1 MPWNAEND
9 SMADAISAG
18 DVSAIPSYLKVLD
31 RLDRYQTV
39 AAANQVY
46 DEEARAKLLAKIN
59 RVAAN
64 LGIDEVMYAAGRE
77 HLRKIGEIRD
87 KPGENQ
93 GEGLAAGAS
102 DGPAA
107 EAAQHAESGA

>member
-1 MPWNAEND
+1 M
-9 SMADAISAG
+9 
-18 DVSAIPSYLKVLD
+18 LD

-87 KPGENQ
+87 KPG
-93 GEGLAAGAS
+93 G
-102 DGPAA
+102 
-107 EAAQHAESGA
+107 ESGRGTGGRRERRSGGGGRAARGVGRVRAFFAQPRRRVQGGGNFFHFFRP

>member
-1 MPWNAEND
+1 M
-9 SMADAISAG
+9 
-18 DVSAIPSYLKVLD
+18 SAIPSYLKVLD

-39 AAANQVY
+39 AAANHVY

-77 HLRKIGEIRD
+77 HLRKIGEIKD
-87 KPGENQ
+87 KPGDNR
-93 GEGLAAGAS
+93 GEGRATGPG

-107 EAAQHAESGA
+107 EAPQHAEPGA